1 MLRTPPYATTKRL
14 TFLLLTTLLLLSAG
28 PSHGQILHRKKKVNK
43 STSADNNVQPDKVL
57 YDRATDD
64 IKRGR
69 HEVGRL
75 NLQTLIN
82 TYPDSEYLAKAK
94 LLIADSYYKEGGTA
108 NMTQAISGYKDFI
121 VFFPFLPEASYA
133 QLQVAMGHYKQ
144 MEKPDRDRTE
154 AKEAEAEFQTFLQKY
169 PKDPLADKAMQHLRE
184 VQEIIAEGDF
194 RVAYFYYVKGDRR
207 ASAARLI
214 GVTRRYPLYSHSDK
228 ALWML
233 GDIFEKSEKKEIAAQ
248 YYAQIVKNYPLS
260 TMVPNAKSK
269 LVAFKVPLPQPD
281 PKAQAWMTAEQNTP
295 RPKISLAKRPLG
307 LLKTGPEAE
316 MRAAARVGA
325 PNLEPEA
332 DNTSATD
339 VLTGGGNSS
348 RIVVGGGGTASTS
361 GNSTGIVATVT
372 PGGSKTDTAT
382 DTNASDAPT
391 PTDATAPGTAAPEN
405 ARPETTP
412 ATAVAPGE
420 STSAVPGE
428 STSAAPPDSGAVAPG
443 ETAAPAS
450 GAASSA
456 TAGDGN
462 TAPAAA
468 DGAKTDNGSSDS
480 NTGDKNQKESSSK
493 KKKGPRKLIPW

>member
-1 MLRTPPYATTKRL
+1 LLRTPPYALTKH
-14 TFLLLTTLLLLSAG
+14 FAVLLLTTLFVFGTA
-28 PSHGQILHRKKKVNK
+28 PSRAQILHKKKPVNK
-43 STSADNNVQPDKVL
+43 STSADNNAQPDKVL

-154 AKEAEAEFQTFLQKY
+154 AREAEAEFQTFLQKY

-207 ASAARLI
+207 AAAARLI

-233 GDIFEKSEKKEIAAQ
+233 GDIFEKSEKKEVAAL

-260 TMVPNAKSK
+260 SMAANAKSK
-269 LVAFKVPLPQPD
+269 LVAFKVPVPQPD
-281 PKAQAWMTAEQNTP
+281 PKAQAWMTAEQNAP
-295 RPKISLAKRPLG
+295 RPKVSLAKRPMG
-307 LLKTGPEAE
+307 LLKSGPEGE
-316 MRAAARVGA
+316 MRAAARVGT

-332 DNTSATD
+332 DNSSATD
-339 VLTGGGNSS
+339 VLTGGNSS
-348 RIVVGGGGTASTS
+348 RIVVGGGGTSSTN

-372 PGGSKTDTAT
+372 PGGSKTDSTAT
-382 DTNASDAPT
+382 DNNASDAPT
-391 PTDATAPGTAAPEN
+391 PTDATAPGTAAPE
-405 ARPETTP
+405 AAQPETTP
-412 ATAVAPGE
+412 AATA
-420 STSAVPGE
+420 TPGE
-428 STSAAPPDSGAVAPG
+428 STSAAPAATGEAPAATPGTAETGTTATGAAATTPATG
-443 ETAAPAS
+443 DGTAAPAD
-450 GAASSA
+450 G
-456 TAGDGN
+456 TA
-462 TAPAAA
+462 APATTDA
-468 DGAKTDNGSSDS
+468 AKTGSADN
-480 NTGDKNQKESSSK
+480 NQKESSSK
-493 KKKGPRKLIPW
+493 KKKGVRKLVPW